1 MKALETGRSMNKE
14 LRLAKVMILGLV
26 FATLVPIV
34 NTQSFVVDLK
44 EVQDVVK
51 HSEKA
56 FTFANLTFENARAFY
71 AKGDIE
77 SGDAQLE
84 EITTGSMN
92 ASALWPLVDKPQL
105 YKRAEQKVAS
115 LQRRIQ
121 VVVDE
126 IQLPGRILCPGSH
139 VAHCFCQ
146 H

>member
-1 MKALETGRSMNKE
+1 
-14 LRLAKVMILGLV
+14 V
-26 FATLVPIV
+26 
-34 NTQSFVVDLK
+34 QSFVVDLK
-44 EVQDVVK
+44 EVQDLVK

-56 FTFANLTFENARAFY
+56 FTFANLAFENARAFY

-84 EITTGSMN
+84 EITN
-92 ASALWPLVDKPQL
+92 ALNECLRSLPLVDKPQL

-121 VVVDE
+121 GVVDE
-126 IQLPGRILCPGSH
+126 IQLPGRILRPGSQ